1 MNSFIQIITINN
13 IVIEEEEEEK
23 KTSWL
28 KRSGN
33 TYIVKLN
40 LKLWAQGRISIKKI
54 LKLIFKQQALKSSWA
69 S

>member
-13 IVIEEEEEEK
+13 IVIEEEEK

-33 TYIVKLN
+33 KYIVKLN

-54 LKLIFKQQALKSSWA
+54 LKLIFKQQTLKSSWA